1 MKKSGKICMLDG
13 DSEVRQLF
21 ADWCGLRNYELL
33 ATDNLFQFLRY
44 SKEMQPDLFV
54 LDLDMKDVSGWE
66 VAGMLASDEGL
77 KEIPIVMLMLS
88 EQQDLSGRYGV
99 AHYLPLFPWL
109 PIPTDNALRRGALSV
124 GIGNHGKSGGNYRGL
139 LCRA

>member
-88 EQQDLSGRYGV
+88 EQQRRKLSRLIVSGV
-99 AHYLPLFPWL
+99 
-109 PIPTDNALRRGALSV
+109 
-124 GIGNHGKSGGNYRGL
+124 KSMMFCCLTNMERSRQRP
-139 LCRA
+139 C